1 MRYVS
6 FQDAPVFTRLVQ
18 TSNGFAHIGPADE
31 TQFVQTSPFATRLVQ
46 NTPALTRIVP
56 DAPALTAVVQVFN
69 ITLMTQKL

>member
-18 TSNGFAHIGPADE
+18 TSDGFAHIGPADE

-56 DAPALTAVVQVFN
+56 AAPAVTTIVQVFTT
-69 ITLMTQKL
+69 ILFH